1 MLSIVFKL
9 QVIPFLISPDQVR
22 WLILIQKQKISKK
35 TMKMAKNAQ
44 NAHSGPWPDPT
55 CSKLDLE
62 TITIVLSTS
71 NGFRNRINLLLII
84 KIGHF
89 WTLNS

>member
-1 MLSIVFKL
+1 MNEK
-9 QVIPFLISPDQVR
+9 P
-22 WLILIQKQKISKK
+22 QKF
-35 TMKMAKNAQ
+35 AKNAQ
-44 NAHSGPWPDPT
+44 NAHSGPWLDPM

-71 NGFRNRINLLLII
+71 NRFRNRINLLLII